1 MSEQTNIRSAR
12 MRAPS
17 GDSGGASVD
26 GVNYPANPDGTVTV
40 PCGRPVAELEC
51 HGFVVI
57 EVIEP
62 TEN

>member
-1 MSEQTNIRSAR
+1 MNEQLNIRRAR
-12 MRAPS
+12 MRAPEGS
-17 GDSGGASVD
+17 CGGASVD

-40 PCGRPVAELEC
+40 PTGRPVAELEH